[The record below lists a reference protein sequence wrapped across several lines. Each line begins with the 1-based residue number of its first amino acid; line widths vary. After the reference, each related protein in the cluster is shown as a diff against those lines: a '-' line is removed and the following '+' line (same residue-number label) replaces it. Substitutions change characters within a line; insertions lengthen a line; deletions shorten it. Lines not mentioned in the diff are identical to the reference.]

1 MDLYM
6 THWDEQKGN
15 WGEPVNMGRAFNT
28 EGDEIYPR
36 VVGDALYFAPHA
48 TRYTYAYPRSFYLTV
63 SYKF

>member
-15 WGEPVNMGRAFNT
+15 WGEPVNMGRAVNT

-36 VVGDALYFAPHA
+36 VVGDALYFASNGWKGSA
-48 TRYTYAYPRSFYLTV
+48 VTTYTG
-63 SYKF
+63 